1 MNKINLTRISNI
13 ENEQNNGQDI
23 KKEYINYN
31 NLLLSTTNKNM
42 KYDSIKDKEKVISKI
57 IMLNKGNIMLCI
69 NTSLCMHNIIDY
81 LCFAD
86 KILRHI
92 LLIS

>member
-1 MNKINLTRISNI
+1 MDLVRVNKINLTRISNI

-31 NLLLSTTNKNM
+31 NLLLSTKNKNM

-57 IMLNKGNIMLCI
+57 VMLYKGLCYI
-69 NTSLCMHNIIDY
+69 
-81 LCFAD
+81 
-86 KILRHI
+86 
-92 LLIS
+92 